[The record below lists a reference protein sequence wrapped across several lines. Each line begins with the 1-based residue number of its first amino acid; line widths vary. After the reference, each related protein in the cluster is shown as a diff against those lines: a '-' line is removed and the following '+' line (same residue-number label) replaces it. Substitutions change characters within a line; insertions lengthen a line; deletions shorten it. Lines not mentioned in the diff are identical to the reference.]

1 MSFEAPENAPA
12 RGHDD
17 VGEAKSAA
25 SHAFLLGLAAI
36 LRSLPDATG
45 VAATACRA
53 LAAHLA
59 VDGARCTTFGPAA
72 STPVVLA
79 SYGFQDDPGV
89 HGVPGSTSDAGA
101 LCAPDALEALD
112 TLAAASADLTR
123 VFADM
128 GTDPSLP
135 APERALLRAGIIA
148 GAVVALVRQDDRQM
162 VALWV
167 FDRHPRDWTPSDV
180 RLIESV
186 AERVSTALERL
197 RIERESRDR
206 EERLQQFGDASPDV
220 LWIRDAR
227 TLQWDYLTP
236 SFETIYGVAREEAL
250 RGDNMVSWVELIV
263 PEDRAAALA
272 SIGRVARGERVSFEY
287 RVRRPADGEIRWL
300 CDNDFPIR
308 DGDGRVARIGGVG
321 RDVTALKRAEAA
333 MAASRAQ
340 LRTLVENMPQLVWR
354 SANRGRWIWAAPQW
368 TAYTGQSDEDSHD
381 LGWLEPLHPDDREAA
396 MAAWEAAE
404 PKAHFEVE
412 CRIRQA
418 SSGAYRWFQTRGT
431 PVRRA
436 DGAIDEWLGT
446 STDIDD
452 QVRAREYL
460 ASAKEQ
466 MERRVAE
473 RTAELQ
479 QALSDLQ
486 QEIDEHRQAEER
498 LRQSEKLKA
507 VGQLTGGIA
516 HDFNNT
522 LQGIVSALAL
532 VRGRLEQGRVEDAL
546 GYVEPAEKAAA
557 RAGALTHRLLAFSRQ
572 QTLAPRPVD
581 LDQIA
586 RGMEDMIRRAVG
598 PAVQVEL
605 KSGNGRWLVLCDPN
619 QMESALLNLCINAR
633 DAMPEGGWLTI
644 SIEERFMSESDV
656 SGFDDLRPGRYVL
669 LAVTDTGTGMTP
681 EVAGRIFEPF
691 FTTKPPGQG
700 IGLGLSQI
708 YGFIR
713 QSGGLVQ
720 VETAPGAGTTVRLC
734 LPFHQMASLA
744 PSKAAANGK
753 TILLVEDEHDL
764 RRMLADQLRD
774 LGYSVMEAD
783 AADVA
788 LRVVGAG
795 TRIDLLVTDIGLR
808 GDMDGRQMA
817 QSFKAQRPG
826 VPVIFIT
833 GFAGDQAMTGET
845 VLRKPFRPTVL
856 TLLIKEHLA

>member
-1 MSFEAPENAPA
+1 MSLEDADNAAA

-17 VGEAKSAA
+17 AQEARNAA
-25 SHAFLLGLAAI
+25 RHAFLLGLGET
-36 LRSLPDATG
+36 LRSLPDAAS

-53 LAAHLA
+53 LATHLA
-59 VDGARCTTFGPAA
+59 VDGARCVTFDPAGPAPVA
-72 STPVVLA
+72 LAACRLPDTP
-79 SYGFQDDPGV
+79 D
-89 HGVPGSTSDAGA
+89 
-101 LCAPDALEALD
+101 APDATGAPDMAESPSDAEAWEALD
-112 TLAAASADLTR
+112 ALAAGATDRTG
-123 VFADM
+123 VFADA
-128 GTDPSLP
+128 GSDPGLA
-135 APERALLRAGIIA
+135 APWRAALRAGGI
-148 GAVVALVRQDDRQM
+148 GGVVVAPWREGGRR
-162 VALWV
+162 VAALSV
-167 FDRHPRDWTPSDV
+167 FDRRPRDWSPRDV
-180 RLIESV
+180 RAIESV
-186 AERVSTALERL
+186 AERVGSALERL
-197 RIERESRDR
+197 RVERESDDR
-206 EERLQQFGDASPDV
+206 EARLYQFGEASPDV

-227 TLQWDYLTP
+227 TLQWEHLTP
-236 SFETIYGVAREEAL
+236 AFEAIYGVAREEAL

-381 LGWLEPLHPDDREAA
+381 LGWLAPLHPDDREAA
-396 MAAWEAAE
+396 MAAWEVAE